1 MRMRLI
7 DFINR
12 YDILKDLIHE
22 NKLDFLLCISS
33 QNKMS
38 GIRTTSL
45 YGKNTLEKC
54 WDEMVLNYIFSL
66 LQMLE
71 ELGDNSD
78 IIQNDH
84 FLHKNNQKVI
94 FESNWK

>member
-1 MRMRLI
+1 
-7 DFINR
+7 
-12 YDILKDLIHE
+12 
-22 NKLDFLLCISS
+22 
-33 QNKMS
+33 
-38 GIRTTSL
+38 
-45 YGKNTLEKC
+45 
-54 WDEMVLNYIFSL
+54 MVLNYIFSL

-94 FESNWK
+94 FESIWK